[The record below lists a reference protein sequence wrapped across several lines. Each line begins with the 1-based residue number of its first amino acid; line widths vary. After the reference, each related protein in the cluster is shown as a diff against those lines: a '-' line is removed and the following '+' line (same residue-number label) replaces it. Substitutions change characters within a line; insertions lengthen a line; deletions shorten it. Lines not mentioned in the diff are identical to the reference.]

1 MRQKPSQKFV
11 TIDSDYI
18 NPIITKKRDRSKR
31 FVTVRPT
38 LERMMEAEQKR
49 NSFVQLQPEV
59 DHQHHNI
66 CCACSQRLTLKEQ
79 ITSKLG
85 SISSINLSRV
95 VAKESDYK
103 NKLSEEEI

>member
-1 MRQKPSQKFV
+1 M
-11 TIDSDYI
+11 
-18 NPIITKKRDRSKR
+18 
-31 FVTVRPT
+31 RPT
-38 LERMMEAEQKR
+38 LEKMMEQENKR
-49 NSFVQLQPEV
+49 NSVVPHQPEI
-59 DHQHHNI
+59 DHQNHNY

-103 NKLSEEEI
+103 NKLSEEVEEEKKEEIQ